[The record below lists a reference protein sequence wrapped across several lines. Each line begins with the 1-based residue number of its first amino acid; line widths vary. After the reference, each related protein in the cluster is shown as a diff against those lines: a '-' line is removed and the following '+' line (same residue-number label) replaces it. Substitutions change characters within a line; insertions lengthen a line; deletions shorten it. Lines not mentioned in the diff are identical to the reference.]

1 MRPDSRGIYIYMP
14 RLRRSDSSAT
24 GLLRVRSGRG
34 FSYRDEH
41 GEKISDP
48 ELRKRIET
56 LAIPP
61 AWTDVWIAPYPNG
74 HIQAT
79 GVDAAGRRQ
88 YIYHPTWREQKDRIK
103 YDRAL
108 SLAESL
114 PAARRMVTIHL
125 RQDEPTKER
134 ALAAGFRMLDTGS
147 LRVGSERYAE
157 ANGSIGLTTLLC
169 AHATVSGDTVAL
181 RFPAK
186 SGQEWDSDITDPDL
200 ARVVRG
206 LKRRGSHARLL
217 AYRGDNGWHPVT
229 ATEINEYVRE
239 RTGGDFSAKDF
250 RTLHG
255 TVTAAMSL
263 AKHGPAPTKT
273 ARQRAIAQAVRD
285 AAEVL
290 SNTPSI
296 ARGSYIDPRV
306 IDHYNHGRTLDPARL
321 HAAESELRVLLFD

>member
-1 MRPDSRGIYIYMP
+1 MAI
-14 RLRRSDSSAT
+14 T
-24 GLLRVRSGRG
+24 
-34 FSYRDEH
+34 
-41 GEKISDP
+41 DP
-48 ELRKRIET
+48 ELRKRIEA

-61 AWTDVWIAPYPNG
+61 AWTDVWIAPYANG

-114 PAARRMVTIHL
+114 PAARRQVTMHL
-125 RQDEPTKER
+125 REEGFTRNR
-134 ALAAGFRMLDTGS
+134 ALASGFRMLDTGS

-169 AHATVSGDTVAL
+169 AHATVSGDTVQL

-200 ARVVRG
+200 AKAVRV
-206 LKRRGSHARLL
+206 LKRRGPNARLL
-217 AYRGDNGWHPVT
+217 AYRDGDDWHPLS
-229 ATEINEYVRE
+229 ASDINDYVRE
-239 RTGGDFSAKDF
+239 RTGGDFTAKDF
-250 RTLHG
+250 RTLRG
-255 TVTAAMSL
+255 TVAAAASL
-263 AKHGPAPTKT
+263 AKQGPSATKT
-273 ARQRAIAQAVRD
+273 GRQKAIAQAVR
-285 AAEVL
+285 AASEVL

-296 ARGSYIDPRV
+296 ARSSYIDPRV
-306 IDHYNHGRTLDPARL
+306 IDHYVHGRTIDPMRPDS
-321 HAAESELRVLLFD
+321 AESELRALLFE

>member
-1 MRPDSRGIYIYMP
+1 MP
-14 RLRRSDSSAT
+14 RLRRSDSSGA
-24 GLLRVRSGRG
+24 GLHRVRSGRG
-34 FSYRDEH
+34 FSYKDAAGRA
-41 GEKISDP
+41 ISDP
-48 ELRKRIET
+48 DLRARIDA

-61 AWTDVWIAPYPNG
+61 AWDDVWIAPFPNG

-114 PAARRMVTIHL
+114 PTARRQVTIDL
-125 RQDEPTKER
+125 RSEGPTRQR

-169 AHATVSGDTVAL
+169 SHATVSGSTVQL

-186 SGQEWDSDITDPDL
+186 SGQAWDSDITDTDL
-200 ARVVRG
+200 ASVVRA
-206 LKRRGSHARLL
+206 LKRRGGNARLL
-217 AYRGDNGWHPVT
+217 SYKDGRTWHPLS
-229 ATEINEYVRE
+229 ATDINIYVRE
-239 RTGGDFSAKDF
+239 RTGGEFTAKDF

-255 TVTAAMSL
+255 TVAAAISL
-263 AKHGPAPTKT
+263 AKQGPERSKTK
-273 ARQRAIAQAVRD
+273 RQRAIAQAVRD
-285 AAEVL
+285 AAAVL
-290 SNTPSI
+290 GNTPAI

-306 IDHYNHGRTLDPARL
+306 IDHYTHGRTIDPARL
-321 HAAESELRVLLFD
+321 GSAESELRALLFD

>member
-1 MRPDSRGIYIYMP
+1 MP
-14 RLRRSDSSAT
+14 RLRRSDSSGA
-24 GLLRVRSGRG
+24 GLKRVRSGRG
-34 FSYRDEH
+34 FSYKDSTGRA
-41 GEKISDP
+41 ISDP
-48 ELRKRIET
+48 DLRTRIEA

-61 AWTDVWIAPYPNG
+61 AWTDVWIAPYANG

-114 PAARRMVTIHL
+114 PTARRQVTMHL
-125 RQDEPTKER
+125 REDGFTRNR

-169 AHATVSGDTVAL
+169 AHATVSGDTVQL

-200 ARVVRG
+200 AKAVRT
-206 LKRRGSHARLL
+206 LKRRGPNARLL
-217 AYRGDNGWHPVT
+217 AYRDGDEWHPLS
-229 ATEINEYVRE
+229 ATDINEYVRE
-239 RTGGDFSAKDF
+239 RTGGEFTAKDF

-255 TVTAAMSL
+255 TVTAALSL
-263 AKHGPAPTKT
+263 AKQGPASTKT
-273 ARQRAIAQAVRD
+273 GRQKAIAEAVRE
-285 AAEVL
+285 AAAVL

-296 ARGSYIDPRV
+296 ARSSYIDPRV
-306 IDHYNHGRTLDPARL
+306 TDHYTHGRTIDPARP
-321 HAAESELRVLLFD
+321 ASAESELRALLFE

>member
-1 MRPDSRGIYIYMP
+1 MP
-14 RLRRSDSSAT
+14 RLRRSDSSGA
-24 GLLRVRSGRG
+24 GLHRVRAGRG
-34 FSYRDEH
+34 FSYKDAA
-41 GEKISDP
+41 GVPIDDP
-48 ELRKRIET
+48 ELRERIEA
-56 LAIPP
+56 LVIPP

-114 PAARRMVTIHL
+114 PAARRQVTLHL
-125 RQDEPTKER
+125 REDGPTRDR

-169 AHATVSGDTVAL
+169 AHASVSGDTVQL

-186 SGQEWDSDITDPDL
+186 SGQPWDSDIVDADL
-200 ARVVRG
+200 ASVVRSF
-206 LKRRGSHARLL
+206 KRRGPTARLL
-217 AYRGDNGWHPVT
+217 SYKDGRTWHPLD
-229 ATEINEYVRE
+229 ASDINDYVRE
-239 RTGGDFSAKDF
+239 RTGGAFTAKDF

-255 TVTAAMSL
+255 TLAAAVSL
-263 AKHGPAPTKT
+263 AKQGPKPSKSARTK
-273 ARQRAIAQAVRD
+273 AVAQAIRD
-285 AAEVL
+285 ASDVL
-290 SNTPSI
+290 GNTPSI
-296 ARGSYIDPRV
+296 ARSSYVDPRV
-306 IDHYNHGRTLDPARL
+306 IDHYTHGRTIDPQRL
-321 HAAESELRVLLFD
+321 NAAESELRALLYS

>member
-1 MRPDSRGIYIYMP
+1 MP
-14 RLRRSDSSAT
+14 RLRRSDSSGA
-24 GLLRVRSGRG
+24 GLRRVRSGTG
-34 FSYRDEH
+34 FSYRDAA
-41 GEKISDP
+41 GRAISDP
-48 ELRKRIET
+48 ELRERIET

-61 AWTDVWIAPYPNG
+61 AWTDVWIAPYING

-108 SLAESL
+108 ALAESL
-114 PAARRMVTIHL
+114 PTARRQVTIDL
-125 RQDEPTKER
+125 RSEGPTRQR

-169 AHATVSGDTVAL
+169 SHATVSGSTVQL

-186 SGQEWDSDITDPDL
+186 SGQAWDSDITDADL
-200 ARVVRG
+200 ASVVRA
-206 LKRRGSHARLL
+206 LKRRGGNARLL
-217 AYRGDNGWHPVT
+217 SFKNGATWHPLS
-229 ATEINEYVRE
+229 ASDINDYVRE
-239 RTGGDFSAKDF
+239 RTGGAFTAKDF

-255 TVTAAMSL
+255 TIAAAVSL
-263 AKHGPAPTKT
+263 AKHGPERAQSK
-273 ARQRAIAQAVRD
+273 RQKAVAQAVRD
-285 AAEVL
+285 AAAVL
-290 SNTPSI
+290 GNTPAI

-306 IDHYNHGRTLDPARL
+306 IDHYTHNRTIDPNRL
-321 HAAESELRVLLFD
+321 GSAESELRALLFD